1 MGNIQAEVCPISF
14 LSFFPSA
21 PAEVNA
27 TSMHHPV
34 NPQIIKF
41 LPIIPINFPSKI
53 SPNKFAIFT
62 ILSYNEMK
70 YAHKFLRGE
79 PVAKY
84 ANIIVDISHEKLDK
98 TFQYLIPQELVDEV
112 RVGVLVDIPFGNRS
126 ITGYV
131 VELTDEAEFDVS
143 RLKPIIGVKKG
154 SVPIESQL
162 IELAGWMRKNYGG
175 TMNQALK
182 TVIPIKQKTKAIERK
197 ILRLIISKEE
207 AARKLALFEDKKYT
221 AKAKLLRELI
231 EAGALEQSLV
241 TQKLNVSTSTI
252 KSLEK
257 DAIIEIEITKEYRN
271 PVNHLESKGY
281 HLTLNE
287 RQQAVVDHIKA
298 NVDAGENKTY
308 LLKGV
313 TGSGKTEVY
322 MELIADT
329 IARGKQAIVLIP
341 EIALTFQTVMR
352 FYNRFGD
359 RVSIMNSRLSAGERY
374 DQYLRAKNGDI
385 DIMIGPRSALFAPFE
400 RLGLI
405 IIDEEHESSYKS
417 ETIPRYHARETAIER
432 ARMNNA
438 SVVLGSATP
447 SLDSYYQAENGT
459 FELLELTQRV
469 QEKPLPSCEIIDLR
483 EELKNGNRSILSLR
497 LQELMEDRLQKK
509 QQMMLFLNR
518 RGVAGFMSCRAC
530 GHVVKCP
537 HCDVSLSQHNN
548 GKMVCH
554 YCGYEEPEPKVC
566 PSCGSKYI
574 SGFKAGTQKI
584 EEMVKLRFPQA
595 RVLRMDFDTTRTKDS
610 YEQILQAFANQEADI
625 LIGTQMIVKG
635 HDFPNVTLVGI
646 LAADMSL
653 HVSDFHAAERTFQ
666 LLTQAAGR
674 AGRGD
679 MPGNVII
686 QTYDPEHYAV
696 LTAKEQD
703 YEQFYEQEIIYRQLG
718 FYPPVWNLLLVMCT
732 SENENQLQFV
742 SDKIAKRLQMH
753 VETEEVFERKP
764 IQIVGPADATI
775 ARVNDVYRKVIY
787 IKTKNYQDLVLLK
800 DRLEYYMKDNRDFG
814 QVSVQF
820 DFNPMSGF

>member
-1 MGNIQAEVCPISF
+1 M
-14 LSFFPSA
+14 
-21 PAEVNA
+21 
-27 TSMHHPV
+27 
-34 NPQIIKF
+34 
-41 LPIIPINFPSKI
+41 
-53 SPNKFAIFT
+53 
-62 ILSYNEMK
+62 
-70 YAHKFLRGE
+70 
-79 PVAKY
+79 AKY

-98 TFQYLIPQELVDEV
+98 TFQYLVPEELQSEV

-131 VELTDEAEFDVS
+131 VELTDEPEFDVTK
-143 RLKPIIGVKKG
+143 LKPIIGVKKG

-197 ILRLIISKEE
+197 ILKLLISQEE
-207 AARKLALFEDKKYT
+207 AIHTLALYENKHFT
-221 AKAKLLRELI
+221 AKAKLLRELMA
-231 EAGALEQSLV
+231 AGELEQSLV
-241 TQKLNVSTSTI
+241 TQKLNVPTTTI
-252 KSLEK
+252 KALER
-257 DAIIEIEITKEYRN
+257 DRILEIETTKEYRN

-287 RQQAVVDHIKA
+287 MQQSVVDHISA
-298 NVDAGENKTY
+298 DMDMNLQKTY

-322 MELIADT
+322 MELIART

-359 RVSIMNSRLSAGERY
+359 RVSIMNSRLSQGERY

-432 ARMNNA
+432 ARLNGA

-447 SLDSYYQAENGT
+447 SMDSYYFAQKGDY
-459 FELLELTQRV
+459 ELLELTQRV
-469 QEKPLPSCEIIDLR
+469 QEKPLPSCEVIDLR
-483 EELKNGNRSILSLR
+483 EELKNGNRSILSER
-497 LQELMEDRLQKK
+497 LQELMEDRLAKK
-509 QQMMLFLNR
+509 QQMMLFINR

-554 YCGYEEPEPKVC
+554 YCGYEEPQPSVC

-584 EEMVKLRFPQA
+584 EEMVKQRFPQA

-635 HDFPNVTLVGI
+635 HDFPNVTLVGV

-653 HVSDFHAAERTFQ
+653 HISDFHAAERTFQ

-679 MPGNVII
+679 EPGDVII
-686 QTYDPEHYAV
+686 QTYNPEHYAV
-696 LTAKEQD
+696 LTSKAQD
-703 YEQFYEQEIIYRQLG
+703 YESFYEQEIMYRKLG

-732 SENENQLQFV
+732 SEDEAQLQFA
-742 SDKIAKRLQMH
+742 SEKIAKRLQGH
-753 VETEEVFERKP
+753 LEREEAFAGRP
-764 IQIVGPADATI
+764 IQLIGPADATI

-787 IKTKNYQDLVLLK
+787 IKTKEYQDLVLLK

-814 QVSVQF
+814 RVSVQF

>member
-1 MGNIQAEVCPISF
+1 M
-14 LSFFPSA
+14 
-21 PAEVNA
+21 
-27 TSMHHPV
+27 
-34 NPQIIKF
+34 
-41 LPIIPINFPSKI
+41 
-53 SPNKFAIFT
+53 
-62 ILSYNEMK
+62 
-70 YAHKFLRGE
+70 
-79 PVAKY
+79 AKY

-112 RVGVLVDIPFGNRS
+112 RVGVLVDIPFGYRT

-131 VELTDEAEFDVS
+131 VELTDEAEFDES

-162 IELAGWMRKNYGG
+162 IALAGWMRKNYGG

-197 ILRLIISKEE
+197 YLKLVIGREE
-207 AARKLALFEDKKYT
+207 AIHTLAKYEDKHFT
-221 AKAKLLRELI
+221 AKAKLLRELM
-231 EAGALEQSLV
+231 EAGELEQSLV
-241 TQKLNVSTSTI
+241 TQKLNVPTSTI
-252 KSLEK
+252 KALERDK
-257 DAIIEIEITKEYRN
+257 IIEIYVTKEYRN

-287 RQQAVVDHIKA
+287 RQQAVVDHITA
-298 NVDAGENKTY
+298 DMQAGENKTY

-322 MELIADT
+322 MELIAHT
-329 IARGKQAIVLIP
+329 IASGKQAIVLIP

-359 RVSIMNSRLSAGERY
+359 KVSIMNSRLSQGEKY

-405 IIDEEHESSYKS
+405 IIDEEHEPSYKS
-417 ETIPRYHARETAIER
+417 EPIPRYHARETAIER
-432 ARMNNA
+432 ARMNHA

-447 SLDSYYQAENGT
+447 SLDSYYQAKNGVY
-459 FELLELTQRV
+459 ELLEMTQRV
-469 QEKPLPSCEIIDLR
+469 QEKPLPSCEVIDLR
-483 EELKNGNRSILSLR
+483 EELKNGNRSILSER
-497 LQELMEDRLQKK
+497 LQELMEDRLAKK
-509 QQMMLFLNR
+509 QQIMLFLNR
-518 RGVAGFMSCRAC
+518 RGIAGFMSCRAC

-584 EEMVKLRFPQA
+584 EEMVKQRFPQA
-595 RVLRMDFDTTRTKDS
+595 NVLRMDFDTTRTKEA

-635 HDFPNVTLVGI
+635 HDFPNVTLVGV

-653 HVSDFHAAERTFQ
+653 HISDFHAAERTFQ

-674 AGRGD
+674 AGRGKE
-679 MPGNVII
+679 PGNVVI

-696 LTAKEQD
+696 LTAKAQD
-703 YEQFYEQEIIYRQLG
+703 YEQFYEQEITYRRLG

-732 SENENQLQFV
+732 SENEKQLQYA
-742 SDKIAKRLQMH
+742 SEKIAKRLQGH
-753 VETEEVFERKP
+753 VDGDTEFERKP

-787 IKTKNYQDLVLLK
+787 IKTKDYQNLVLLK
-800 DRLEYYMKDNRDFG
+800 DRLEYYIKDNRDF
-814 QVSVQF
+814 QNVSVQF

>member
-1 MGNIQAEVCPISF
+1 M
-14 LSFFPSA
+14 
-21 PAEVNA
+21 
-27 TSMHHPV
+27 
-34 NPQIIKF
+34 
-41 LPIIPINFPSKI
+41 
-53 SPNKFAIFT
+53 
-62 ILSYNEMK
+62 Y
-70 YAHKFLRGE
+70 
-79 PVAKY
+79 KY

-98 TFQYLIPQELVDEV
+98 TFQYLIPEELADEV
-112 RVGVLVDIPFGNRS
+112 RVGVLVEIPFGSRS

-131 VELTDEAEFDVS
+131 VELTDEAEFEVS
-143 RLKPIIGVKKG
+143 RLKPITGVKKG

-182 TVIPIKQKTKAIERK
+182 TVIPIKQKTKAIEKK
-197 ILRLIISKEE
+197 ILKLILSKEE
-207 AARKLALFEDKKYT
+207 AIHTLAKYEDKHFT
-221 AKAKLLRELI
+221 AKAKLLRELM
-231 EAGALEQSLV
+231 ENLQLEQSLV
-241 TQKLNVSTSTI
+241 TQKLNVGTSTI
-252 KSLEK
+252 KALERDK
-257 DAIIEIEITKEYRN
+257 VIEIQTTKEYRN

-287 RQQAVVDHIKA
+287 KQQAVVDHITADINEGK
-298 NVDAGENKTY
+298 NKTY

-322 MELIADT
+322 MELIAHT

-352 FYNRFGD
+352 FYNRFGN
-359 RVSIMNSRLSAGERY
+359 RVSIMNSRLSQGERY

-400 RLGLI
+400 SLGLI
-405 IIDEEHESSYKS
+405 IIDEEHETSYKS
-417 ETIPRYHARETAIER
+417 EPIPRYHARETAIER
-432 ARMNNA
+432 ARMNGA

-447 SLDSYYQAENGT
+447 SLDSYYQAETGVY
-459 FELLELTQRV
+459 ELLELTQRV
-469 QEKPLPSCEIIDLR
+469 QEKPLPSCEVIDLR
-483 EELKNGNRSILSLR
+483 EELKNGNRSILSVR
-497 LQELMEDRLQKK
+497 LQELMEDRLEKK

-518 RGVAGFMSCRAC
+518 RGIAGFMSCRAC
-530 GHVVKCP
+530 GHVIKCP

-554 YCGYEEPEPKVC
+554 YCGYEEPEPKTC

-584 EEMVKLRFPQA
+584 EEMVRKRFPQA
-595 RVLRMDFDTTRTKDS
+595 RVLRMDFDTTRTKEAH
-610 YEQILQAFANQEADI
+610 EQILQAFANQEADI

-635 HDFPNVTLVGI
+635 HDFPNVTLVGV

-653 HVSDFHAAERTFQ
+653 HISDFHAAERTFQ

-679 MPGNVII
+679 EPGDVII
-686 QTYDPEHYAV
+686 QTYNPEHYAV
-696 LTAKEQD
+696 LSAKEQD
-703 YEQFYEQEIIYRQLG
+703 YEGFYEQEIMYRKLG

-732 SENENQLQFV
+732 SEDERKLQFA
-742 SDKIAKRLQMH
+742 SEKIVRHLQKQIDMEEHFKGKALQM
-753 VETEEVFERKP
+753 
-764 IQIVGPADATI
+764 VGPADATI
-775 ARVNDVYRKVIY
+775 ARVNDIYRKVIY
-787 IKTKNYQDLVLLK
+787 IKTKDYQNLVLLK
-800 DRLEYYMKDNRDFG
+800 DRLEYYIKDNKDFG

-820 DFNPMSGF
+820 DFNPMNGF

>member
-1 MGNIQAEVCPISF
+1 M
-14 LSFFPSA
+14 
-21 PAEVNA
+21 
-27 TSMHHPV
+27 
-34 NPQIIKF
+34 
-41 LPIIPINFPSKI
+41 
-53 SPNKFAIFT
+53 
-62 ILSYNEMK
+62 Y
-70 YAHKFLRGE
+70 
-79 PVAKY
+79 KY
-84 ANIIVDISHEKLDK
+84 ANVIVDISHEKLDK
-98 TFQYLIPQELVDEV
+98 TFQYLIPQELADEV
-112 RVGVLVDIPFGNRS
+112 RVGVLVDIPFGKRS

-143 RLKPIIGVKKG
+143 RLKPISGVKKG

-162 IELAGWMRKNYGG
+162 IALAGWMRKNYGG

-182 TVIPIKQKTKAIERK
+182 TVIPIKHKTKAIERK
-197 ILRLIISKEE
+197 ILKLLIDKEE
-207 AARKLALFEDKKYT
+207 AIHTLAKDEDKHFT
-221 AKAKLLRELI
+221 AKAKLLRELMK
-231 EAGALEQSLV
+231 AGELEQTLV
-241 TQKLNVSTSTI
+241 TQKLNVPTSTI
-252 KSLEK
+252 KALER
-257 DAIIEIEITKEYRN
+257 DHILEIYITKEYRN

-287 RQQAVVDHIKA
+287 KQQAVVDRITT
-298 NVDAGENKTY
+298 DIEAGQNKTY

-313 TGSGKTEVY
+313 TGSVKTVVY
-322 MELIADT
+322 MELLAHT
-329 IARGKQAIVLIP
+329 IAKGKQAIVLIP

-352 FYNRFGD
+352 FYNRFGN
-359 RVSIMNSRLSAGERY
+359 RVSIMNSRLSQGERY

-405 IIDEEHESSYKS
+405 IIDEEHETSYKS

-432 ARMNNA
+432 ARMNGA
-438 SVVLGSATP
+438 SVILGSATP
-447 SLDSYYQAENGT
+447 SLDSYYHAQNGAY
-459 FELLELTQRV
+459 ELLELTQRV
-469 QEKPLPSCEIIDLR
+469 QEKPLPSCEVIDLR
-483 EELKNGNRSILSLR
+483 DELKKGNRSILSVR
-497 LQELMEDRLQKK
+497 LQELMEDRLEKK

-530 GHVVKCP
+530 GHVIKCP

-554 YCGYEEPEPKVC
+554 YCGYEEPEPKTC

-584 EEMVKLRFPQA
+584 EELVRQRFPQA
-595 RVLRMDFDTTRTKDS
+595 RVLRMDFDTTRTKEAH
-610 YEQILQAFANQEADI
+610 EQILQAFANQEADI

-635 HDFPNVTLVGI
+635 HDFPNVTLVGV

-653 HVSDFHAAERTFQ
+653 HISDFHAAERTFQ

-679 MPGNVII
+679 EPGNVII
-686 QTYDPEHYAV
+686 QTYNPEHYAV
-696 LTAKEQD
+696 LSAKAQD
-703 YEQFYEQEIIYRQLG
+703 YESFYEQEIMYRQLG

-732 SENENQLQFV
+732 SEDEKKLQFA
-742 SDKIAKRLQMH
+742 SEKIVCRLKKVLDAEEIFHKKAIQM
-753 VETEEVFERKP
+753 
-764 IQIVGPADATI
+764 VGPADATI

-787 IKTKNYQDLVLLK
+787 IKTKDYQDLVLLK
-800 DRLEYYMKDNRDFG
+800 DRLEYYMKDNKDFG

-820 DFNPMSGF
+820 DFNPMNGF

>member
-1 MGNIQAEVCPISF
+1 M
-14 LSFFPSA
+14 
-21 PAEVNA
+21 
-27 TSMHHPV
+27 
-34 NPQIIKF
+34 
-41 LPIIPINFPSKI
+41 
-53 SPNKFAIFT
+53 
-62 ILSYNEMK
+62 
-70 YAHKFLRGE
+70 
-79 PVAKY
+79 AKY

-98 TFQYLIPQELVDEV
+98 TFQYLIPDELSDEI
-112 RVGVLVDIPFGNRS
+112 RVGVLADIPFGNRT

-143 RLKPIIGVKKG
+143 RLKPIIGVKKD

-162 IELAGWMRKNYGG
+162 IALAGWMRREFGG

-197 ILRLIISKEE
+197 TLKLLLSREE
-207 AARKLALFEDKKYT
+207 AIHRLALFESKHFT
-221 AKAKLLRELI
+221 AKARLLRALI
-231 EAGALEQSLV
+231 EENTLDYGIV
-241 TQKLNVSTSTI
+241 TQKLHISAPTV

-257 DAIIEIEITKEYRN
+257 EQIIEVEVSKEYRN
-271 PVNHLESKGY
+271 PVNHLQSKGY

-287 RQQAVVDHIKA
+287 KQQAIVDH
-298 NVDAGENKTY
+298 VTQDMDAGVQKTY

-322 MELIADT
+322 MELIAHT
-329 IARGKQAIVLIP
+329 IASGKQAIVLIP

-359 RVSIMNSRLSAGERY
+359 RVSIMNSRLSQGERY

-417 ETIPRYHARETAIER
+417 ETIPKYHARETAIER
-432 ARMNNA
+432 ARQNHA
-438 SVVLGSATP
+438 SVLLGSATP
-447 SLDSYYQAENGT
+447 SLDSYYHAKNGKY
-459 FELLELTQRV
+459 ELLELTQRV
-469 QEKPLPSCEIIDLR
+469 QEKPLPICEVVDLR
-483 EELKNGNRSILSLR
+483 EELRNGNRSILSVK
-497 LQELMEDRLQKK
+497 LQELMEDRLEKGE
-509 QQMMLFLNR
+509 QMMLFLNR

-548 GKMVCH
+548 GKMICH
-554 YCGYEEPEPKVC
+554 YCGYEEPSPTVC

-584 EEMVKLRFPQA
+584 EEMVSKRFPKA

-610 YEQILQAFANQEADI
+610 YEQILQSFANQEADI

-635 HDFPNVTLVGI
+635 HDFPNVTLVGV

-679 MPGNVII
+679 KPGDVVI
-686 QTYDPEHYAV
+686 QTYNPEHYAV

-703 YEQFYEQEIIYRQLG
+703 YEAFYEQEIMYRQFG
-718 FYPPVWNLLLVMCT
+718 FYPPVWNLLVVMCT
-732 SENENQLQFV
+732 SEQEAVLEKM
-742 SDKIAKRLQMH
+742 SEKLKKRLQMH
-753 VETEEVFERKP
+753 LDTEEIFEGQR
-764 IQIVGPADATI
+764 IQLVGPAEATI

-787 IKTKNYQDLVLLK
+787 IKTKDYENLVLLK
-800 DRLEYYMKDNRDFG
+800 NKLEYYIKDNRDF
-814 QVSVQF
+814 QNVSVQF

>member
-1 MGNIQAEVCPISF
+1 M
-14 LSFFPSA
+14 
-21 PAEVNA
+21 
-27 TSMHHPV
+27 
-34 NPQIIKF
+34 
-41 LPIIPINFPSKI
+41 
-53 SPNKFAIFT
+53 
-62 ILSYNEMK
+62 
-70 YAHKFLRGE
+70 
-79 PVAKY
+79 AKY

-98 TFQYLIPQELVDEV
+98 TFQYLVPEELQSGV

-131 VELTDEAEFDVS
+131 VELTDEPEFDVTK
-143 RLKPIIGVKKG
+143 LKPIIGVKKG

-197 ILRLIISKEE
+197 ILKLLLGKEE
-207 AARKLALFEDKKYT
+207 AIHTLALYETKHHT
-221 AKAKLLRELI
+221 AKAKLLRELMA
-231 EAGALEQSLV
+231 AGELEQSLV
-241 TQKLNVSTSTI
+241 TQKLNVSASTI
-252 KSLEK
+252 KALERDK
-257 DAIIEIEITKEYRN
+257 ILEIETTKEYRN
-271 PVNHLESKGY
+271 PVNHLERKGY

-287 RQQAVVDHIKA
+287 MQQSVVDHISA
-298 NVDAGENKTY
+298 DMDMNLQKTY

-322 MELIADT
+322 MELIART
-329 IARGKQAIVLIP
+329 IAKGKQAIVLIP

-359 RVSIMNSRLSAGERY
+359 RVSIMNSRLSQGERY

-432 ARMNNA
+432 ARLNGA

-447 SLDSYYQAENGT
+447 SMDSYYFAQKGDY
-459 FELLELTQRV
+459 ELLELTQRV
-469 QEKPLPSCEIIDLR
+469 QEKPLPSCEVIDLR
-483 EELKNGNRSILSLR
+483 EELKNGNRSILSVR
-497 LQELMEDRLQKK
+497 LQEMMEERLAKK
-509 QQMMLFLNR
+509 QQTMLFINR
-518 RGVAGFMSCRAC
+518 RGMAGFMSCRAC
-530 GHVVKCP
+530 GYVVKCP
-537 HCDVSLSQHNN
+537 HCDVSLSQHSN

-554 YCGYEEPEPKVC
+554 YCGYEEPQPKVC

-584 EEMVKLRFPQA
+584 EEMVKQRFPQA
-595 RVLRMDFDTTRTKDS
+595 RVLRMDFDTTRTKES

-635 HDFPNVTLVGI
+635 HDFPNVTLVGV

-653 HVSDFHAAERTFQ
+653 HLSDFHAAERTFQ

-679 MPGNVII
+679 EPGDVII

-696 LTAKEQD
+696 LMSKEQD
-703 YEQFYEQEIIYRQLG
+703 YESFYEQEIMYRRLG

-732 SENENQLQFV
+732 SEDEAQLAFASEKVARRLKGHLEKDEQFV
-742 SDKIAKRLQMH
+742 GKQ
-753 VETEEVFERKP
+753 
-764 IQIVGPADATI
+764 IQLIGPADATI

-787 IKTKNYQDLVLLK
+787 IKTKEYQDLVHLK
-800 DRLEYYMKDNRDFG
+800 DRLEDYMKDNRDFG
-814 QVSVQF
+814 RVSVQF